1 MNQGENAN
9 YNHSELS
16 LPNSR
21 IAQIKETSTTPHTS
35 KDVDKLG
42 LLLVMEGRLVDLR
55 MDGRKKFEKGLSTC
69 LGVMDRLNILII
81 VMV

>member
-1 MNQGENAN
+1 MLNIMNQGENAN
-9 YNHSELS
+9 YNHSEIS

-35 KDVDKLG
+35 KDVDELG

-55 MDGRKKFEKGLSTC
+55 IGWEEKIWKGLEYVFGSD
-69 LGVMDRLNILII
+69 G
-81 VMV
+81 

>member
-9 YNHSELS
+9 YNHSEIS

-35 KDVDKLG
+35 KDVDELG

-55 MDGRKKFEKGLSTC
+55 IGWEEK
-69 LGVMDRLNILII
+69 I
-81 VMV
+81 